1 MEKDIQLKVITDSDV
16 RTCIDKSW
24 EAGRQSM
31 LDDIC
36 KCLENNIP
44 VIIKQLKENL
54 NNTFIVEQS
63 DYSKDKEIIEGI
75 IEYLECWNDFDSG
88 DEPFEEYC
96 ARFERYIKFMKE
108 LLNRLYSNGK

>member
-1 MEKDIQLKVITDSDV
+1 
-16 RTCIDKSW
+16 
-24 EAGRQSM
+24 M

>member
-1 MEKDIQLKVITDSDV
+1 MISDLDV

-31 LDDIC
+31 LDDVC

-44 VIIKQLKENL
+44 SIIKQLKENIS
-54 NNTFIVEQS
+54 NTFAVKQS
-63 DYSKDKEIIEGI
+63 DYSKDKEIIKGI

-88 DEPFEEYC
+88 DEPWEKYC
-96 ARFERYIKFMKE
+96 ARFEGYIKFMNE
-108 LLNRLYSNGK
+108 LLNRLYGN